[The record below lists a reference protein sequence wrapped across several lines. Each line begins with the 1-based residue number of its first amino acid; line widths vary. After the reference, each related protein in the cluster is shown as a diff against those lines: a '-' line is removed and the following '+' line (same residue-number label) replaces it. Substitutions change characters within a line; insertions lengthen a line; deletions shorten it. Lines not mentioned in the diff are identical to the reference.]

1 MLPNR
6 RTLLLGSASL
16 TLGGLLSNAQAAPPP
31 AAPDRQR
38 LRAAAAE
45 LSALERRSGG
55 RLGVS
60 VFEPASGARLSH
72 RADERFAMCSTFK
85 FLAAAAVLAQ
95 VDAAKARLD
104 QPVAYGQADL
114 LSYAPETKKHVG
126 DGRMSLGDLCAAAL
140 AWSDNT
146 AANLMLRQI
155 GGPAAL
161 TRYIRTL
168 GDKLT
173 RLDRN
178 EPTLNTAIPG
188 DPRDTTTPAAMVEDM
203 AAILLGHALQPA
215 SRSQLERW
223 MAACQTGQNRLRAG
237 LPPSWRVADKTG
249 SGDHGTANTIALL
262 RRDGRPPLLAA
273 VYYTQSPAT
282 PAARDAVHAHVARL
296 IADTF

>member
-1 MLPNR
+1 MLLNR
-6 RTLLLGSASL
+6 RNVMLGSASL
-16 TLGGLLSNAQAAPPP
+16 ALGGLLSNADAAPPAP
-31 AAPDRQR
+31 PPDRQR
-38 LRAAAAE
+38 LRAAAVQLA
-45 LSALERRSGG
+45 ALERRNGG
-55 RLGVS
+55 RLGVA
-60 VFEPASGARLSH
+60 VLEPDSGARLTH
-72 RADERFAMCSTFK
+72 GAGERCAMCSTFK
-85 FLAAAAVLAQ
+85 FLAAAAMLAK
-95 VDAAKARLD
+95 VDAGKARLD
-104 QPVAYGQADL
+104 QAIAYGPADL

-126 DGRMSLGDLCAAAL
+126 DGQMSLGDLCAAAL

-146 AANLMLRQI
+146 AANLMLAEI
-155 GGPAAL
+155 GGPRRL
-161 TRYIRTL
+161 TRYIRGL

-188 DPRDTTTPAAMVEDM
+188 DPRDTTTPDAMVADM
-203 AAILLGHALQPA
+203 AAILLGPALSPA
-215 SRSQLERW
+215 GRGQLERW

-282 PAARDAVHAHVARL
+282 PAGRDAVHAHVAQL